1 MKHLWLSSFCIIL
14 ITSSCY
20 CSQENELTDWENIV
34 VPEQIHTPQD
44 INPSSVSMQRKALW
58 SFPVINKIRSS
69 FSSTPSQNTSAQPA
83 IVSTITASSI
93 PVKNLS
99 NNSFL
104 VVEDE
109 TSSTDTSSTPEI
121 QIVTLDT
128 LKKVKSIEANLESAS
143 SVTTDQIKAV
153 TALLQQTEKPTALQ
167 NMLSSNFTDDTLNT
181 EITDA
186 PSSPIHSRKATQ
198 YDSYESSSRAIDKI
212 HTPTTDEQYSLYE
225 LCFGCCIK
233 KKAVNIDNLSEST
246 MSNDNPKKKAKLIE
260 LTNMID
266 AIIRI

>member
-34 VPEQIHTPQD
+34 VPEQIHTQQALKT
-44 INPSSVSMQRKALW
+44 SSASIERKPLW
-58 SFPVINKIRSS
+58 GFPVINKIRSS
-69 FSSTPSQNTSAQPA
+69 FSSNQSQNTSTQAPVLPA
-83 IVSTITASSI
+83 VDVSSI

-104 VVEDE
+104 VVENE
-109 TSSTDTSSTPEI
+109 TSSTDTSSTQEI

-143 SVTTDQIKAV
+143 SATTDQIKAV
-153 TALLQQTEKPTALQ
+153 TALLSHIQKTTVLE
-167 NMLSSNFTDDTLNT
+167 NMISSNFTDETSNT

-186 PSSPIHSRKATQ
+186 PSSPIHSRKTTE
-198 YDSYESSSRAIDKI
+198 YNSYQSSGKTVDNID
-212 HTPTTDEQYSLYE
+212 TTTTHEQCSFYE
-225 LCFGCCIK
+225 LCCGCCIK
-233 KKAVNIDNLSEST
+233 KKAVNIDNVSESR
-246 MSNDNPKKKAKLIE
+246 MSNDDPKKKAELIE

-266 AIIRI
+266 AMVRI